1 MTKKVITLLKCFY
14 IKGKDKTLE
23 LFTQLN
29 TKKKKSLFL
38 LPNYHRK
45 VTYIDDFLNVNPV
58 GKVLE

>member
-29 TKKKKSLFL
+29 TKKKKVSFSFAQ
-38 LPNYHRK
+38 LPQKSHLY
-45 VTYIDDFLNVNPV
+45 
-58 GKVLE
+58 

>member
-23 LFTQLN
+23 LFTQL
-29 TKKKKSLFL
+29 TLKKKSPFL